1 MFPNHGVSHIKIII
15 GSSSALLYVTKQRL
29 KRHLEK
35 YLKDIRENYKH
46 HILNLSQQQSLK
58 PEVSTNAQ
66 IL

>member
-1 MFPNHGVSHIKIII
+1 MFPNHGVSHFKIII
-15 GSSSALLYVTKQRL
+15 GSSSALLYVTKQGL

-35 YLKDIRENYKH
+35 YLKDTRENHKH

-58 PEVSTNAQ
+58 PEVSTTAQ